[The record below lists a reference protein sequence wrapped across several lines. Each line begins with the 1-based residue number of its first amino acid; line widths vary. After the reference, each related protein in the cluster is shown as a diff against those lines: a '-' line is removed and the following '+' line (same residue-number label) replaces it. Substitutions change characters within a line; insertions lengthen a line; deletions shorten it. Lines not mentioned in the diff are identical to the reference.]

1 MATYRYK
8 SSQRFEVFSHWERSS
23 GVNPG
28 GGEWESK
35 SRRDKPVYAD
45 LEITID
51 VEGLMRALGARA
63 VKSKARK
70 SAALHGLIKCKAVK
84 VRDA

>member
-8 SSQRFEVFSHWERSS
+8 SSQRFEKFSHWERST

-35 SRRDKPVYAD
+35 SARYKPVIAD
-45 LEITID
+45 LEIVID
-51 VEGLMRALGARA
+51 VEGLMKALGARA
-63 VKSKARK
+63 VKSKAGK
-70 SAALHGLIKCKAVK
+70 AAALHGLIKCKAVK